1 MNLPIRSFTTIVRD
15 MSAAITA
22 SAGSLID
29 MSVGS
34 VLRAII
40 EANAAIV
47 LWVQWLTILT
57 LQTTRAATS
66 TGSDL
71 DSWMADFSL
80 SRLPAAAATGV
91 VTVSRYSA
99 TVVAYVPSGT
109 IVKTQDGSVS
119 FSIAVDLSNS
129 CWNATLGAYSLAV
142 GVTAIDVPIT
152 AVVAGPSGNVLPN
165 IITLLASP
173 VAGIDLVN
181 NQNATNGGAAAE
193 TDQAFRSRFAA
204 WFAARSRATIDAI
217 GYAVSQVQAG
227 LNYVVQ
233 ENVDAQGNLRPGN
246 ILIVV
251 NDGSGIL
258 SDDLFDS
265 LSIAVGAVRPVGTC
279 FSIQPPQI
287 TQVQVG
293 LAIDCPAELSVSSVQ
308 SLLNSAIEDYVN
320 ALDIGSALSLTRI
333 SQLVYMIE
341 PTIINVSNVTLNGG
355 NVDLASSP
363 TGAFQFTGV
372 TYGQYNV

>member
-15 MSAAITA
+15 MSAAITTSA
-22 SAGSLID
+22 SSLID

-57 LQTTRAATS
+57 LQVTRAATS
-66 TGSDL
+66 TGPDL

-80 SRLPAAAATGV
+80 SRLPASPGSGV
-91 VTVSRYSA
+91 ITVSRYSTTA
-99 TVVAYVPSGT
+99 AAYLPAGS

-119 FSIAVDLSNS
+119 FSVTIDLTNS
-129 CWNATLGAYSLAV
+129 CWVSTLNAYSLAI

-152 AVVAGPSGNVLPN
+152 AAVSGLSGNVLAN
-165 IITLLASP
+165 VITLLASP
-173 VAGIDLVN
+173 VGGIDLIN
-181 NQNATNGGAAAE
+181 NENATSGASAAE
-193 TDQAFRSRFAA
+193 TDQAFRIRFTA

-227 LNYVVQ
+227 LNYVIR

-246 ILIVV
+246 VLIVV
-251 NDGSGIL
+251 SDGSGAL
-258 SDDLFDS
+258 SNDLFNS
-265 LSIAVGAVRPVGTC
+265 LSIAVGAVRPVGTS

-293 LAIDCPAELSVSSVQ
+293 LAIDCPELSVSTVHSV
-308 SLLNSAIEDYVN
+308 LNSAIENYVN
-320 ALDIGSALSLTRI
+320 TLDIGGTLSLTRI
-333 SQLVYMIE
+333 SQLVYLTE
-341 PTIINVSNVTLNGG
+341 PSIINVSNVTLNGG
-355 NVDLASSP
+355 QVDLAASF
-363 TGAFQFTGV
+363 TGAFQFAGV

>member
-15 MSAAITA
+15 MSAAITTSA
-22 SAGSLID
+22 SSLID

-57 LQTTRAATS
+57 LQVTRAATS
-66 TGSDL
+66 TGPDL

-80 SRLPAAAATGV
+80 SRLPASPGSGV
-91 VTVSRYSA
+91 ITVSRYSTTA
-99 TVVAYVPSGT
+99 AAYLPAGS

-119 FSIAVDLSNS
+119 FLVAIDLTNS
-129 CWNATLGAYSLAV
+129 CWVPTLNAYSLAI

-152 AVVAGPSGNVLPN
+152 AAVSGLSGNVLAN
-165 IITLLASP
+165 VITLLASP
-173 VAGIDLVN
+173 VGGIDLIN
-181 NQNATNGGAAAE
+181 NENATSGGSAAE
-193 TDQAFRSRFAA
+193 TDQAFRIRFTA

-227 LNYVVQ
+227 LNYVIR

-246 ILIVV
+246 VLIVV
-251 NDGSGIL
+251 SDGSGAL
-258 SDDLFDS
+258 SNDLFNS
-265 LSIAVGAVRPVGTC
+265 LSIAVGAVRPVGTS

-287 TQVQVG
+287 TQVQIG
-293 LAIDCPAELSVSSVQ
+293 LAIDCPELSVSTVQ
-308 SLLNSAIEDYVN
+308 SVLNSAIENYVN
-320 ALDIGSALSLTRI
+320 TLDIGGTLSLTRI
-333 SQLVYMIE
+333 SQLIYLTE
-341 PTIINVSNVTLNGG
+341 PSIINVSNVTLNGG
-355 NVDLASSP
+355 QADLAASF
-363 TGAFQFTGV
+363 TGAFQFAGA